1 MRGRQPHYTAPPMGP
16 EELARYRLK
25 RVLGRGGRPGLIG
38 GEVWEAEDTEHPR
51 RVALKILRVD
61 DEEMLITQARF
72 VRDAQTVAQ
81 LKHPNV
87 VAVRDAGEAGGT
99 SFVVMEFVEGKP
111 LTAMIEGASVE
122 KRVEWLRQVAFALV
136 ALHEVDVAHRDL
148 KAQNVIIRKDGTA
161 CLVDL
166 GVPFDSG
173 DGAPDPKD
181 DQAAWAALA
190 KTVLGD
196 DVPEDLV
203 PVIDRAGAPDR
214 DSRYET
220 MNEVAAALPGGA
232 ADAQDPSPVLE
243 ARGKTAPKRS
253 LSPWVAVLALAILI
267 ALAVI
272 VQRALLD

>member
-1 MRGRQPHYTAPPMGP
+1 MGP

-25 RVLGRGGRPGLIG
+25 RVLGRGGRPGLMG

-61 DEEMLITQARF
+61 DEEMLMTQARF
-72 VRDAQTVAQ
+72 VRDARTITQ

-87 VAVRDAGEAGGT
+87 AGVRDAGEAGGT

-111 LTAMIEGASVE
+111 LAAMVKDAALEQ
-122 KRVEWLRQVAFALV
+122 RLEWLRQMAFALV
-136 ALHEVDVAHRDL
+136 ALHEIDVAHRDI
-148 KAQNVIIRKDGTA
+148 KAQNVIIRSDGSA

-173 DGAPDPKD
+173 NGAPDPKD

-190 KTVLGD
+190 RTVLGD
-196 DVPEDLV
+196 EAPEDV
-203 PVIDRAGAPDR
+203 VRIVDRAGAPDR
-214 DSRYET
+214 EARFET
-220 MNEVAAALPGGA
+220 MNEIAAALSGTPA
-232 ADAQDPSPVLE
+232 E
-243 ARGKTAPKRS
+243 ARDAPAVVAEPEKISPKRT
-253 LSPWVAVLALAILI
+253 LSPWVGVVALGVLI

-272 VQRALLD
+272 VQRLLLD

>member
-1 MRGRQPHYTAPPMGP
+1 MGP

-25 RVLGRGGRPGLIG
+25 RVLGRGGKPGLIG

-72 VRDAQTVAQ
+72 VRDAQAVSQ
-81 LKHPNV
+81 LRHPNV

-111 LTAMIEGASVE
+111 LPSMLEGASVE
-122 KRVEWLRQVAFALV
+122 QRIEWLRQIAFALV

-148 KAQNVIIRKDGTA
+148 KAQNVLIRADGTA
-161 CLVDL
+161 CVVDL
-166 GVPFDSG
+166 GVPFDAG
-173 DGAPDPKD
+173 EGAPDPLD
-181 DQAAWAALA
+181 DQAAWATLA

-196 DVPEDLV
+196 DAPADVARVVE
-203 PVIDRAGAPDR
+203 RAGAPDKG
-214 DSRYET
+214 SRYASMT
-220 MNEVAAALPGGA
+220 AVAAALSGTASEATTPEDAAGA
-232 ADAQDPSPVLE
+232 DKADKAEKPE
-243 ARGKTAPKRS
+243 KTSIKRT
-253 LSPWVAVLALAILI
+253 LSPWVAVVALAVLI

-272 VQRALLD
+272 VQRLLLD

>member
-1 MRGRQPHYTAPPMGP
+1 MGP

-61 DEEMLITQARF
+61 DEDMLVTQARF
-72 VRDAQTVAQ
+72 VRDAQTVAR

-87 VAVRDAGEAGGT
+87 VDVRDAGEAGGT

-111 LTAMIEGASVE
+111 IAAMLEGASVE
-122 KRVEWLRQVAFALV
+122 KRLEWLRQTAFALV
-136 ALHEVDVAHRDL
+136 ALHEVDVAHRDI

-166 GVPFDSG
+166 GVPFDG
-173 DGAPDPKD
+173 GEGAPDPKD

-190 KTVLGD
+190 RSVLGD
-196 DVPEDLV
+196 DAPEDV
-203 PVIDRAGAPDR
+203 ARVVDRAGAPDR
-214 DSRYET
+214 DSRYAA
-220 MNEVAAALPGGA
+220 MNEVAAALSGNVAEA
-232 ADAQDPSPVLE
+232 AEPEENV
-243 ARGKTAPKRS
+243 GKQPPKRS
-253 LSPWVAVLALAILI
+253 LSPWVAVVALAVLI

-272 VQRALLD
+272 VQRLLLD

>member
-1 MRGRQPHYTAPPMGP
+1 MGP

-51 RVALKILRVD
+51 RVALKILRID

-72 VRDAQTVAQ
+72 VRDAHAVSQ
-81 LKHPNV
+81 LQHPNV
-87 VAVRDAGEAGGT
+87 VGVRDAGEAGGT

-111 LTAMIEGASVE
+111 VGAMLDGASIE
-122 KRVEWLRQVAFALV
+122 KRLGWLRQVAFALV

-148 KAQNVIIRKDGTA
+148 KASNVIIRKDGSA

-173 DGAPDPKD
+173 EGAPDPKD

-190 KTVLGD
+190 KQVLGD
-196 DVPEDLV
+196 DASDDIAR
-203 PVIDRAGAPDR
+203 VIDRAGAPDR
-214 DSRYET
+214 DSRYAS
-220 MNEVAAALPGGA
+220 MNEVAAALSGNA
-232 ADAQDPSPVLE
+232 AKASDPESVDGS
-243 ARGKTAPKRS
+243 AGKSRPKRS
-253 LSPWVAVLALAILI
+253 LSPWVAVLALGVLI

-272 VQRALLD
+272 VRRLLLD

>member
-1 MRGRQPHYTAPPMGP
+1 MGP

-25 RVLGRGGRPGLIG
+25 RVLGRGGKPGLIG

-61 DEEMLITQARF
+61 DEEMLTTQARF
-72 VRDAQTVAQ
+72 VRDAQTVAR

-111 LTAMIEGASVE
+111 LGAMLADASVE
-122 KRVEWLRQVAFALV
+122 KKVEWLRQIAFALV
-136 ALHEVDVAHRDL
+136 ALHEVDVAHRDV
-148 KAQNVIIRKDGTA
+148 KTSNVIIRKDGSA

-166 GVPFDSG
+166 GVPFDAG

-190 KTVLGD
+190 KQVLGD
-196 DVPEDLV
+196 DAPEDLAR
-203 PVIDRAGAPDR
+203 VIDRAGAPDR
-214 DSRYET
+214 DSRFGA
-220 MNEVAAALPGGA
+220 MNEVAAALSGTA
-232 ADAQDPSPVLE
+232 AEATDDEPSDPEP
-243 ARGKTAPKRS
+243 GKTGPKRT
-253 LSPWVAVLALAILI
+253 LSPLVGVVALAVLV

-272 VQRALLD
+272 VQRLLLD

>member
-1 MRGRQPHYTAPPMGP
+1 MGP

-72 VRDAQTVAQ
+72 VRDAQSVAR
-81 LKHPNV
+81 LHHPNV
-87 VAVRDAGEAGGT
+87 AGVRDAGESGGT

-111 LTAMIEGASVE
+111 LTSMLEGASLE
-122 KRVEWLRQVAFALV
+122 KKLEWLRQIALALV
-136 ALHEVDVAHRDL
+136 ALHEIDVSHRDI
-148 KAQNVIIRKDGTA
+148 KAQNVIIRSDGSA

-173 DGAPDPKD
+173 EGAPDPKD

-190 KTVLGD
+190 KRVLGD
-196 DVPEDLV
+196 DAPDHVARIV
-203 PVIDRAGAPDR
+203 DRAGASDR
-214 DSRYET
+214 DARFGT
-220 MNEVAAALPGGA
+220 MNEIAAALAGRTAEAKEVAPGPDEPRKIG
-232 ADAQDPSPVLE
+232 
-243 ARGKTAPKRS
+243 PKRT
-253 LSPWVAVLALAILI
+253 LSPWVAAFALAVLI

-272 VQRALLD
+272 VQRLLLD

>member
-1 MRGRQPHYTAPPMGP
+1 MGP

-25 RVLGRGGRPGLIG
+25 RVLGRGGKPGLIG

-61 DEEMLITQARF
+61 DEEMLATQARF
-72 VRDAQTVAQ
+72 VRDAQAVAQ
-81 LKHPNV
+81 LSHPNV

-111 LTAMIEGASVE
+111 LNAMLEGASPE
-122 KRVEWLRQVAFALV
+122 KKVEWLRQIAFALV
-136 ALHEVDVAHRDL
+136 ALHEVDVAHRDI

-166 GVPFDSG
+166 GVPFDGG

-181 DQAAWAALA
+181 DQVGWSALA
-190 KTVLGD
+190 KTALGD
-196 DVPEDLV
+196 DAPEDV
-203 PVIDRAGAPDR
+203 ARVIDRAGAPDR
-214 DSRYET
+214 DSRYPS
-220 MNEVAAALPGGA
+220 MNEVAAALSG
-232 ADAQDPSPVLE
+232 SVVE
-243 ARGKTAPKRS
+243 ATDSEENVAKKAVKRS
-253 LSPWVAVLALAILI
+253 LSPWVAVVALAVLI

-272 VQRALLD
+272 VQRLLLD

>member
-1 MRGRQPHYTAPPMGP
+1 MGP

-61 DEEMLITQARF
+61 DEDMLLTQARF
-72 VRDAQTVAQ
+72 VREAQTIAR

-87 VAVRDAGEAGGT
+87 VHVRDAGEAGGT

-111 LTAMIEGASVE
+111 LAAMLAGASVE
-122 KRVEWLRQVAFALV
+122 QKVDWLRQITLALV
-136 ALHEVDVAHRDL
+136 ALHEIDVAHRDI
-148 KAQNVIIRKDGTA
+148 KAQNVIIRADGSA

-173 DGAPDPKD
+173 AGAPDPKD

-196 DVPEDLV
+196 DAPPDVARI
-203 PVIDRAGAPDR
+203 IDRAGAPDR
-214 DSRYET
+214 DSRFDT
-220 MNEVAAALPGGA
+220 MNEIAVALSGAA
-232 ADAQDPSPVLE
+232 ADATDAPLAEGDTP
-243 ARGKTAPKRS
+243 GKTGPKRT
-253 LSPWVAVLALAILI
+253 LSPWVAVVALAVLI

-272 VQRALLD
+272 VQRLLLD